1 MFEILSSSL
10 DKVIDLLARLGYLG
24 VFWLALLDR
33 WTVFLIPAEIV
44 LPAFGILIS
53 RGEFNFWPVLIWV
66 TVGSFLG
73 NLALYY
79 IFLKGGRPF
88 LQKYGKYILISRH
101 DLGHLD
107 RWFEKYGEKLV
118 VWGYILPTSVR
129 SLVPILAGISR
140 MNVYRFSLYTFL
152 ISLPLNL
159 LYIYIGI
166 KAADN
171 CKSILVYVEKF
182 NYAVIAI
189 LAILIVW
196 YVYRHRRGKHLTH

>member
-10 DKVIDLLARLGYLG
+10 DKVIDLLARLSYLG

-33 WTVFLIPAEIV
+33 LTVFLIPAEIV

-171 CKSILVYVEKF
+171 FKSILVYVEKF

>member
-10 DKVIDLLARLGYLG
+10 DKVIDLLARLSYLG

-33 WTVFLIPAEIV
+33 LTVFLIPAEIV

-140 MNVYRFSLYTFL
+140 MNVYRFSIYTFL

-171 CKSILVYVEKF
+171 FKSILVYVEKF